1 MKKNKFTLIELL
13 VVISIIGILTS
24 ILLPSLSKA
33 RLKGQMAVCKSNL
46 KQIYLAEFEY
56 SMDNGDYVFVY
67 GALGAEWMTQKGW
80 RGSDAVTSSSETFHD
95 GNTPFLEPYIAL
107 DSLALKCPASNYD
120 LSENNYLGKLHG
132 GRSYTGFMHRN
143 NSKPEKWDNIYVTLG
158 FDRGFDEESRRPF
171 IFDMVGEMGSTGNLG
186 FGNSLVHG
194 NTERLNLAVTD
205 GSVVPFKLPVA
216 LWSRYSQ
223 QTWSSYLES
232 ALGQ

>member
-13 VVISIIGILTS
+13 VVIAIIGILTS
-24 ILLPSLSKA
+24 ILLPSLHKA

-56 SMDNGDYVFVY
+56 STDNDEYVFTRT
-67 GALGAEWMTQKGW
+67 GNGAEWMTAKSW
-80 RGSDAVTSSSETFHD
+80 AINNETADPNFHD
-95 GNTPFLEPYIAL
+95 GNTPFLEPYIPL
-107 DSLALKCPASNYD
+107 DSLALRCPASNYD
-120 LSENNYLGKLHG
+120 QSENNYLGKLEN
-132 GRSYTGFMHRN
+132 GRSYAGFMSNN
-143 NSKPEKWDNIYVTLG
+143 NSKPEKWDNVYVTLG
-158 FDRGFDEESRRPF
+158 FNRGFDEESRRPF
-171 IFDMVGEMGSTGNLG
+171 IFDMVGEMASTGNLG

-194 NTERLNLAVTD
+194 NTERLNLAITD

-223 QTWSSYLES
+223 ETWSSYFES